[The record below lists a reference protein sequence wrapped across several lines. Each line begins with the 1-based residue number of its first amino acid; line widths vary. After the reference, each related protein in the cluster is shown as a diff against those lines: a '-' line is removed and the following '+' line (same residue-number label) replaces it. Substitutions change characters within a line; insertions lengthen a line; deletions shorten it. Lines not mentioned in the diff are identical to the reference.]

1 MNALTHNRMCNKMI
15 RSGWLWLSVRRVARR
30 WSGWSDVWT
39 QRSRSWPSQPEEPW
53 GPRWLPRSPRN
64 DRSLAAP
71 EVHSQR
77 PTDSSVYIRRRRGTE
92 LRRRALMTHN
102 KHSNLV
108 LMNPTNGTDPVLGL
122 HSLHQHLYT
131 RFISTSNTSYKHQGN
146 KRIQIKEDRGC

>member
-1 MNALTHNRMCNKMI
+1 MHWHTTVCVKDDPLGLIVIVGPQGREAMEWVI
-15 RSGWLWLSVRRVARR
+15 RRLNTEIEELAITARGTLRTPMAAAVTEKWPVPRR
-30 WSGWSDVWT
+30 T
-39 QRSRSWPSQPEEPW
+39 
-53 GPRWLPRSPRN
+53 
-64 DRSLAAP
+64 

-77 PTDSSVYIRRRRGTE
+77 PADSSVYIRRRRGTE

-146 KRIQIKEDRGC
+146 KLIQIKEDRGC